1 MKKLFA
7 VLFVVIAVVVPLF
20 AQSTVEKKDLSYF
33 PSMENYVQLNGGID
47 FNWQT
52 HNDVSKRGA
61 GFRVGANYF
70 FKHGFDLGLD
80 ASLMTMAD
88 SIPSKGPGII
98 RITHVF
104 GYHFPLGHQTSLRV
118 KAGAGVEIRLDN
130 GKAEGVFTTE
140 AGCSFNMRM
149 TDHVALEFRGT
160 CYVTLPEA
168 NENGVTFA
176 VNPGFGL
183 AFAF

>member
-1 MKKLFA
+1 MKRIFA
-7 VLFVVIAVVVPLF
+7 ILFVLMAVVLPLF
-20 AQSTVEKKDLSYF
+20 AQSVVEKKDLSYY
-33 PSMENYVQLNGGID
+33 PSKSNYVQLNGGID

-52 HNDVSKRGA
+52 HNGVSKRGA

-70 FKHGFDLGLD
+70 FQNGFDLGLD

-88 SIPSKGPGII
+88 SIPAKGPGVI
-98 RITHVF
+98 RISHVF
-104 GYHFPLGHQTSLRV
+104 GYHFPLGHQTSLRL
-118 KAGAGVEIRLDN
+118 KAGAGVEIILDN

-140 AGCSFNMRM
+140 AGVNFNMRM

-168 NENGVTFA
+168 DDSGVTIA

>member
-1 MKKLFA
+1 MKRIFLILI
-7 VLFVVIAVVVPLF
+7 VLMAVVLPLF
-20 AQSTVEKKDLSYF
+20 AQSVVEKKDLSYY
-33 PSMENYVQLNGGID
+33 PSMANYVELNGGID
-47 FNWQT
+47 FNWQI
-52 HNDVSKRGA
+52 HNEVSRRGA
-61 GFRVGANYF
+61 GFRVGASYYF
-70 FKHGFDLGLD
+70 KNGFDLGLD

-88 SIPSKGPGII
+88 SIPAKGPGII

-104 GYHFPLGHQTSLRV
+104 GYHFALGHQTSLRV
-118 KAGAGVEIRLDN
+118 KAGAGVEIRIDD

-160 CYVTLPEA
+160 CYVSLPEA
-168 NENGVTFA
+168 DSNGITFA